1 MASTYTRSQLE
12 AYLQRIGYANSAS
25 GVECPRLHQLQASIQ
40 QDALK
45 ALEELQRRHISSIP
59 WGNSAI
65 HYSQHHSISTYP
77 SAVFEKLVVRRLDG
91 YCMENTNLL
100 YVVLRSLGYQAYPAA
115 GRVSNAA
122 ADPENAGSEVRYGSL
137 GHMVIIV
144 GISNQKYLVDV
155 GFGNNG
161 PTSPLP
167 LLRNV
172 SADLIPP
179 AQMKL
184 DKTPLPEAV
193 DQSQE
198 FWVYSVRYGPD
209 KEWAPMYAFSETEFL
224 PQDFAMMNFN
234 TSKGSS
240 SWFTQRVVCVRHI
253 LGDDES
259 SIKGLYV
266 MAGKQVK
273 RRVHGQTEIVQ
284 TLENEDDR
292 VEALAKWFGIH
303 LLDHEVAGIQGLVS
317 ELK

>member
-1 MASTYTRSQLE
+1 M
-12 AYLQRIGYANSAS
+12 
-25 GVECPRLHQLQASIQ
+25 
-40 QDALK
+40 
-45 ALEELQRRHISSIP
+45 
-59 WGNSAI
+59 
-65 HYSQHHSISTYP
+65 
-77 SAVFEKLVVRRLDG
+77 
-91 YCMENTNLL
+91 
-100 YVVLRSLGYQAYPAA
+100 
-115 GRVSNAA
+115 
-122 ADPENAGSEVRYGSL
+122 
-137 GHMVIIV
+137 
-144 GISNQKYLVDV
+144 
-155 GFGNNG
+155 
-161 PTSPLP
+161 P

-172 SADLIPP
+172 SGDLIPP

-184 DKTPLPEAV
+184 DKSPLPEAV

-284 TLENEDDR
+284 TLENENDR
-292 VEALAKWFGIH
+292 VEALANWFGIH